1 MGCFRGRGV
10 KGMGC
15 FCRGADTLEMMM
27 EISCTIKNLKN
38 DVSNITLSSSIETIQ
53 SSTNELKRKYDAF
66 KTETEEGNSNIVE
79 KNCHARV

>member
-1 MGCFRGRGV
+1 
-10 KGMGC
+10 MGC

>member
-1 MGCFRGRGV
+1 MGCFR
-10 KGMGC
+10 
-15 FCRGADTLEMMM
+15 RGADTLEMMM
-27 EISCTIKNLKN
+27 EISRTIKNLKN

-53 SSTNELKRKYDAF
+53 SSTNELERKYDAF